1 MRAGAAGSGCM
12 VPLNLLPHREAARL
26 FHRRRWHA
34 MLGAAL
40 VVAMLT
46 GGLLHLQ
53 AQQRISREEQ
63 ATQVLEAA
71 LAQQG
76 PKAAEVQKLEAALR
90 QGRERLQQW
99 QAWQQKAQAPLR
111 LLEMVVRELP
121 AGGSLSRVELEPG
134 QLLVQGTVP
143 SREAATALREGI
155 DGAGVT
161 RQPALLADVREDKDG
176 AVFRLVLPLEK
187 EALPG
192 RLSAAGAVDGGEAA
206 E

>member
-12 VPLNLLPHREAARL
+12 VPLNLLPHREAARK

-90 QGRERLQQW
+90 QGVSACSSGRPGSRRHKPPCACWRWSCVNCRQAVACRGWNWSRGNCWCRALCHRVKRPRLC
-99 QAWQQKAQAPLR
+99 ARGLMAP
-111 LLEMVVRELP
+111 V
-121 AGGSLSRVELEPG
+121 
-134 QLLVQGTVP
+134 
-143 SREAATALREGI
+143 
-155 DGAGVT
+155 
-161 RQPALLADVREDKDG
+161 
-176 AVFRLVLPLEK
+176 
-187 EALPG
+187 
-192 RLSAAGAVDGGEAA
+192 
-206 E
+206 